1 MAVNGQKLLP
11 QGNRGGALAVSR
23 PKVSLVKKEIKKD
36 ITSAPDTMLVIKTRV
51 IEIEKILKGSVA
63 LDKKLQDQERK
74 QREKSLRA
82 EEEKELETKE
92 DKDDKKVK
100 KKKSKIKLGF
110 LDGLIKFVN
119 DVLMGWVLVRMID
132 WLPKLKKIIPI
143 LGKALDFIT
152 NTVIGAVDIL
162 GTFLMWGDKAIN
174 GSRNFTRNLFGDKG
188 VKAFDSLISTIGTLF
203 NVISILGLAAAAFGQ
218 EWGNQG
224 GDPTRV
230 KGLDVDVKRT
240 NRRIKFQN
248 ADYLKK
254 LKARYKQRFGKNIPD
269 RFFKDLQVDQPRKP
283 NLLDNL
289 KKNVN
294 RVSETGKT
302 SIRNRFNQIR
312 SGVTDAFSSAKPKGP
327 NPLIENFKKNIKGKY
342 TSRKSSVDNFLELAK
357 ERFSNKQNIFT
368 GKPLKKGLSHHI
380 EDLFARG
387 WKGTKRIASDTTEYM
402 VKGTKSNLGKVNRG
416 LQRSG
421 AWLDDKLIKP
431 FYRNTIGK
439 INNWIADSIKP
450 GEILKRLSK
459 ENNILGRGTKGLLE
473 VMNSPL
479 ARKIFGKAPL
489 IGDIIIFV
497 SDLLSGK
504 HWVRALLR
512 TLGAFG
518 VDWGF
523 YSLMALTAFGAPFSA
538 GTSLSLSAAILAAY
552 IAADAM
558 AGAALGND
566 GVGQFL
572 GDKLADALG
581 IPEKAGEEGGGTWAN
596 LFGKGSTNSMKNVE
610 NLIKGVKLSEEQKE
624 IISRVGGGLGDPS
637 LLDGIS
643 KDSKNGYT
651 TQNKE
656 GVAKFKPIDVNSV
669 TNGINISASYEGSN
683 GSVVVIDNSSNGT
696 GNNNENESE
705 LVILG
710 GGNDDDG
717 SADALYK
724 GG

>member
-23 PKVSLVKKEIKKD
+23 PKVSLVKKGIKKD
-36 ITSAPDTMLVIKTRV
+36 ITSAPDTTLVIKTRV
-51 IEIEKILKGSVA
+51 IEIEKILKGSVV

-74 QREKSLRA
+74 QKEKSLRA

-254 LKARYKQRFGKNIPD
+254 LKARYIQRFGKNIPD

-289 KKNVN
+289 KKNVSQ
-294 RVSETGKT
+294 VSETGKT
-302 SIRNRFNQIR
+302 SIRNRINQVIE
-312 SGVTDAFSSAKPKGP
+312 SGKNKVSDTQVKRQS
-327 NPLIENFKKNIKGKY
+327 LIENFKKDIKGKY
-342 TSRKSSVDNFLELAK
+342 TSRKSSVQNFMEIAK
-357 ERFSNKQNIFT
+357 ERISNKQDIFT
-368 GKPLKKGLSHHI
+368 GKPLKKGWSHHI
-380 EDLFARG
+380 EDFAKTS
-387 WKGTKRIASDTTEYM
+387 WKKTKRIASDTTEYM
-402 VKGTKSNLGKVNRG
+402 VEGTKSNLGKINRG

-431 FYRNTIGK
+431 FYKNTIGK
-439 INNWIADSIKP
+439 IDNWVAENLDPKV
-450 GEILKRLSK
+450 ILQRLSK
-459 ENNILGRGTKGLLE
+459 EDNILGRGTKGLLG
-473 VMNSPL
+473 MLDSPL
-479 ARKIFGKAPL
+479 ARKVLKYTPFL
-489 IGDIIIFV
+489 GDAIIFL
-497 SDLLSGK
+497 SDILSGK

-512 TLGAFG
+512 TIGAFG
-518 VDWGF
+518 VDAGF
-523 YSLMALTAFGAPFSA
+523 YGLTGLLFGAAPFT
-538 GTSLSLSAAILAAY
+538 GGMSLTLSAALIAAY
-552 IAADAM
+552 MAADMA

-572 GDKLADALG
+572 GDWVADELG
-581 IPEKAGEEGGGTWAN
+581 VPKKAGEEGSG
-596 LFGKGSTNSMKNVE
+596 
-610 NLIKGVKLSEEQKE
+610 
-624 IISRVGGGLGDPS
+624 
-637 LLDGIS
+637 
-643 KDSKNGYT
+643 
-651 TQNKE
+651 
-656 GVAKFKPIDVNSV
+656 
-669 TNGINISASYEGSN
+669 
-683 GSVVVIDNSSNGT
+683 
-696 GNNNENESE
+696 
-705 LVILG
+705 
-710 GGNDDDG
+710 
-717 SADALYK
+717 
-724 GG
+724 